1 MDPNPDSPPA
11 HNPATVAASARRPR
25 NAAAISVALAV
36 PLMIVGLLQMA
47 AWLDHLENVSLLSD
61 HPEMVETVARERAM
75 ARAGQAATLL
85 HLLLGAALIP
95 LAIRQA
101 RRRRGA
107 RRTTLVVAILAMTL
121 SAAVGGLLL
130 WAGENS
136 ISTLFLVM
144 PALLAGAAEY
154 FAFSRFMPSS
164 RVEPAGRPP
173 AVE

>member
-61 HPEMVETVARERAM
+61 HPETVARERAM

>member
-1 MDPNPDSPPA
+1 
-11 HNPATVAASARRPR
+11 
-25 NAAAISVALAV
+25 
-36 PLMIVGLLQMA
+36 MIVGLLQMA

-61 HPEMVETVARERAM
+61 HPEMVARERAM

-101 RRRRGA
+101 RHRRGA

-130 WAGENS
+130 WTGENS